1 MLNFGLLSRLTYAER
16 ICAFAGNV
24 VRVDDT
30 NNIEAKIGGSAH
42 NSARY
47 MHTSACYFKSSI
59 GRRRDDVPCSSTAAT
74 ATVGISLEWRSTRV
88 MRGPNTSRRRCVH
101 EEHHGHEELD
111 FESRPAL

>member
-47 MHTSACYFKSSI
+47 MHTSACDFKPSI
-59 GRRRDDVPCSSTAAT
+59 GRRRDGCAVLQHGGDRDRRHQSGVEVHQGDAWAEHQPAPLRARG
-74 ATVGISLEWRSTRV
+74 APRPRV
-88 MRGPNTSRRRCVH
+88 N
-101 EEHHGHEELD
+101 
-111 FESRPAL
+111 